1 MTKRWNTARIAI
13 WGAVLGP
20 IYLLIQASIDR
31 HMPETWSLDSIIYLI
46 SFLGGGAL
54 GGAALFALVSGV
66 RNLIL
71 RAK

>member
-1 MTKRWNTARIAI
+1 MTKRWNTLRIAL
-13 WGAVLGP
+13 WGLFLGP
-20 IYLLIQASIDR
+20 LYSFAKAYFDGTLPRVWDADGLAYILGGLI
-31 HMPETWSLDSIIYLI
+31 
-46 SFLGGGAL
+46 GGAL